1 MNVKYAPSLLA
12 SDFSRLGEQVQEAE
26 KAGAD
31 VLHLDIMDGHFVPNI
46 TFGPLVVE
54 AIRPLTSL
62 FFEAHLMIEEPASYI
77 EAFARAGADRILVHP
92 EVSPHLHCLLQ
103 QIHALGKEAGVAV
116 NPSTPL
122 DTLEYVM
129 AELDSILIMT
139 VNPGFGGQ
147 DFIPE
152 MLPKIRKARDMIRAS
167 GRHIAL
173 GVDGGINTGT
183 AAAVVDAG
191 ADLLI
196 AGSSIFNQSGTVA
209 GNLQDLVLSVDAPTL
224 RA

>member
-147 DFIPE
+147 DFIAE

-173 GVDGGINTGT
+173 GVDGGINTST